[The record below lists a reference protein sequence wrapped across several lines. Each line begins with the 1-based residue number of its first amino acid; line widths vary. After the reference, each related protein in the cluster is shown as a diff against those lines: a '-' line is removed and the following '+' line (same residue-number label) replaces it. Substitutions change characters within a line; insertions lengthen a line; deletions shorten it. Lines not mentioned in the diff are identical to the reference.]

1 MTSFQ
6 TTNGLTFSVN
16 IKTKDIR
23 AIKDFVKYPDNKPVD
38 LLEATET
45 GTLAGIYGNVPTL
58 VDVMFILTL
67 DQIKEHFD
75 VEQFD
80 QANRWN
86 YELYPEQA
94 KEPVL
99 IKASRWFGSIIDGNT
114 MIQMVEA
121 FHEAIINFTPSENR
135 RLAMRAIFD
144 KEKEMERLEMECRI
158 TAVEVMYQK
167 SKENL
172 KRQWETFRRSEPA
185 GRSDLSSDTPEFS
198 ESTPTSSV

>member
-6 TTNGLTFSVN
+6 TINGLTFSVN

-38 LLEATET
+38 ILEATET

-75 VEQFD
+75 IEQFD
-80 QANRWN
+80 KANCWN

-94 KEPVL
+94 K
-99 IKASRWFGSIIDGNT
+99 
-114 MIQMVEA
+114 
-121 FHEAIINFTPSENR
+121 
-135 RLAMRAIFD
+135 
-144 KEKEMERLEMECRI
+144 
-158 TAVEVMYQK
+158 
-167 SKENL
+167 
-172 KRQWETFRRSEPA
+172 
-185 GRSDLSSDTPEFS
+185 
-198 ESTPTSSV
+198 